1 VPGTFGKLLATFS
14 SRSLELFIYRRY
26 NNHIMARRNR
36 TEMEDRGAIYH
47 IIGKGVEGINIFTD
61 NIDRNKFL
69 QLLQKMANSHKVQLF
84 SYVLMDTHFH
94 LLLKTEEAN
103 LSRAMQLLNSS
114 YAHWF
119 NIKHIRKGHLFQD
132 RYKSHIVLNSLYLYS
147 VASYIN
153 LNPVE
158 AGLVDSPEEY
168 PWSSFQYFLSTKN
181 QNNNIPSWLNIR
193 ELLKLC
199 QTNPENFINFVKENI
214 QKNDPEK
221 ILQDATKIN
230 SNQIQNKSPGNIEN
244 ILRKTKEQIGN
255 MDTNKRLK
263 HLLVYLLIKEGY
275 RVKDVAKSLRLS
287 SPTVLKICTKVD
299 RNLTSDRIF
308 QLWLNHIKIN
318 LFL

>member
-1 VPGTFGKLLATFS
+1 VPGTFGKLLAIFS

-26 NNHIMARRNR
+26 NNFIMARINR

-47 IIGKGVEGINIFTD
+47 IIGKGMEGINIFTD

-103 LSRAMQLLNSS
+103 LSQAMQLLNSS

-221 ILQDATKIN
+221 IPQNVTKIN
-230 SNQIQNKSPGNIEN
+230 SNQIQNKSPRNIEN

-275 RVKDVAKSLRLS
+275 RVKDVAKSLRIS

-299 RNLTSDRIF
+299 RNLISDRIF

>member
-214 QKNDPEK
+214 QKKYPEK

>member
-1 VPGTFGKLLATFS
+1 MPGTFGKLLATFS

>member
-1 VPGTFGKLLATFS
+1 
-14 SRSLELFIYRRY
+14 
-26 NNHIMARRNR
+26 MARRNR

-214 QKNDPEK
+214 QKKYPEK